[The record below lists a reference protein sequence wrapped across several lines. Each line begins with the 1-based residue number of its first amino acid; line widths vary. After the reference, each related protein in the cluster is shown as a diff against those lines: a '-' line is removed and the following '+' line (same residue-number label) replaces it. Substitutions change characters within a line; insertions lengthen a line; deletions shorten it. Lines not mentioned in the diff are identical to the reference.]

1 MRALIMA
8 LCLLANPAFA
18 DVAAMLKAHSA
29 KAKGTRMEKKIM
41 LAATKCRTQILRG
54 FRN

>member
-1 MRALIMA
+1 MRALTMA

-29 KAKGTRMEKKIM
+29 KAKGTRLEKKIM